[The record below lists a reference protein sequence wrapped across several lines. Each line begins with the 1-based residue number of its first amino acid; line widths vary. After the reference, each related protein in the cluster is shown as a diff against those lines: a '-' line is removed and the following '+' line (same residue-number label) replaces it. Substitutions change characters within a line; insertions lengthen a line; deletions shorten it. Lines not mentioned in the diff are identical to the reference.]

1 MQGKAIGA
9 WLKTKRWLK
18 DQRGQNTVEY
28 IMMLAIV
35 ALVIGGVGVL
45 LQKFMPELF
54 TSVKEKILG
63 TVGGMGGG

>member
-1 MQGKAIGA
+1 MQEKAIGA
-9 WLKTKRWLK
+9 WLETKRWLK

-45 LQKFMPELF
+45 LQRFMPELF